1 MPSSIFS
8 VIPKLK
14 GAFTPYDWSTYN
26 SDMEWRIDLTSTA
39 SYVGTGTSVTSLGP
53 GGGTWT
59 VQGDPPFQQAGYAK
73 YFNLD
78 GSSDAYYSNTNYTYS
93 STYTYW
99 VWGAWVWYNT
109 TATTVKRVIFGIED
123 SSLDSIQFTVNRSAG
138 GVYGIMAYMNN
149 ASTQTT
155 FNTSINP
162 DTWNFLCF
170 DHNMNTNTVTLY
182 KNGVSATT
190 ITSQPVINVALERY
204 VIGATNGSGTAGVQ
218 DWWLGRIPEAFL
230 WRTTANTDRAAMIS
244 AIYNGTKGRYG
255 L

>member
-1 MPSSIFS
+1 
-8 VIPKLK
+8 
-14 GAFTPYDWSTYN
+14 
-26 SDMEWRIDLTSTA
+26 
-39 SYVGTGTSVTSLGP
+39 
-53 GGGTWT
+53 
-59 VQGDPPFQQAGYAK
+59 
-73 YFNLD
+73 
-78 GSSDAYYSNTNYTYS
+78 
-93 STYTYW
+93 
-99 VWGAWVWYNT
+99 
-109 TATTVKRVIFGIED
+109 
-123 SSLDSIQFTVNRSAG
+123 
-138 GVYGIMAYMNN
+138 MAYMNN